1 MRFDSYHPFIELLF
15 FLVVI
20 LSTAIWNHPVFLG
33 ISWLA
38 AFIYSVS
45 LRGKG
50 GVVFGLVLIPLIVAW
65 TALYAYNV
73 HFGITNLGRTFIGN
87 QITLESIVYGGIV
100 GVRVAAILMWLS
112 AMFVIFTTDK
122 VVYLFGRVSPKLALF
137 LAIIFRACPVI
148 GEQGHALE
156 QAQQGVGRGLKQGN
170 VLQRLRALVRQT
182 SMLITWAIEHFADT
196 ADSMQS
202 RGSSLRGRSAYS
214 LYRFD
219 NRDRSLVL
227 FMVLLLVILAAGM
240 ALDQTH
246 ILYSPAI
253 VWNHVTALSYLF
265 YVAYGV
271 FCLIP
276 LAVDIWGERSFE
288 RSMEATAAAV
298 PAAAAPAAAPA
309 MSVSAAAVATA
320 SVLPFE
326 SEA

>member
-20 LSTAIWNHPVFLG
+20 LSTAVWNHPVFLG
-33 ISWLA
+33 ISYLI
-38 AFIYSVS
+38 AFVYSVS

-65 TALYAYNV
+65 TGLFAYNV
-73 HFGITNLGRTFIGN
+73 HFGITNLGHTVIGN
-87 QITLESIVYGGIV
+87 QITLESIVYGCVV
-100 GVRVAAILMWLS
+100 GFKLAAILMWLS
-112 AMFVIFTTDK
+112 CMLVIFTTDK

-137 LAIIFRACPVI
+137 LAIIFRAGPVV
-148 GEQGHALE
+148 GEQASALE
-156 QAQQGVGRGLKQGN
+156 QAQRGVGRGLRQGN
-170 VLQRLRALVRQT
+170 ILQRLRALVRQT

-227 FMVLLLVILAAGM
+227 FMVLLLVVLVAGM

-253 VWNHVTALSYLF
+253 VWNYVTVLSYLF
-265 YVAYGV
+265 YVAYGA

-276 LAVDIWGERSFE
+276 FVVDRWGERSF
-288 RSMEATAAAV
+288 RKSMEATQEAV
-298 PAAAAPAAAPA
+298 SGMLQPQALQ
-309 MSVSAAAVATA
+309 VER
-320 SVLPFE
+320 E
-326 SEA
+326 S